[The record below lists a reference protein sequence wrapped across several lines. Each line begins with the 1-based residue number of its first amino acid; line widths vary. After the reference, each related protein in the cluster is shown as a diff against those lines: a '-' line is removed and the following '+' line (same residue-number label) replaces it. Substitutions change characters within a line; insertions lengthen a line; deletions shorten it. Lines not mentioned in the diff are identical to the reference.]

1 MVVESDNI
9 GKAVQIFL
17 AVLLGLR
24 VCFVLSVLLILLVPL
39 VNFPETTERDDH
51 INCRLRGRF

>member
-9 GKAVQIFL
+9 GKAVQILL

-24 VCFVLSVLLILLVPL
+24 VCFVLSVLLILLVL
-39 VNFPETTERDDH
+39 W
-51 INCRLRGRF
+51 

>member
-24 VCFVLSVLLILLVPL
+24 VCFVLSVLLILLVL
-39 VNFPETTERDDH
+39 W
-51 INCRLRGRF
+51 

>member
-9 GKAVQIFL
+9 GKAVQILL

-39 VNFPETTERDDH
+39 VNFSETTERDDD
-51 INCRLRGRF
+51 INRRLRGRF